1 MWMNGENSSI
11 YFWLWLG
18 DIIAFLRMDSVY
30 YRFRNK
36 IKSLFTAA
44 FSASATRS
52 TGNPFAPSE
61 CRYQLFLS
69 GKIYSPPLSFYSTD
83 LSVVFA
89 AFVNR
94 HSERER
100 NVKALTLASFLDNLP
115 LLYFV
120 HTRLLSWIV

>member
-44 FSASATRS
+44 IQRVRHKVNGKSLCTVRVPVPIVLVGEDIQPSAVLYMH
-52 TGNPFAPSE
+52 GFV
-61 CRYQLFLS
+61 
-69 GKIYSPPLSFYSTD
+69 GG
-83 LSVVFA
+83 FA

-100 NVKALTLASFLDNLP
+100 NVKAAHVGEFHVIFFAI
-115 LLYFV
+115 FV
-120 HTRLLSWIV
+120 HTMLLSWIV